1 MRSTSNGKNLLLGL
15 AAAALVACGGG
26 GGGPTGTNNANNN
39 GNTGGNTGGSTSAD
53 ITVSGLNFT
62 PSATTIPKGT
72 AVNWSWNSC
81 GSDGYGGQT
90 CVDHSLVWDDGS
102 PGLAA
107 TSSASYQRTFAAAG
121 TYSYH
126 CAIHGTT
133 TTGMRGTVT
142 VQ

>member
-1 MRSTSNGKNLLLGL
+1 MRSTSNGKILLLALVG
-15 AAAALVACGGG
+15 AALVACGGG
-26 GGGPTGTNNANNN
+26 GGGPTGTNNNGNN
-39 GNTGGNTGGSTSAD
+39 NTGGNTGGSTSAD

-62 PSATTIPKGT
+62 PSATTVAKGT
-72 AVNWSWNSC
+72 TVNWGWNSC

-90 CVDHSLVWDDGS
+90 CVDHSLVWDDGT
-102 PGLAA
+102 PGLGA

-126 CAIHGTT
+126 CAIHGSTT
-133 TTGMRGTVT
+133 AGMRGTVT